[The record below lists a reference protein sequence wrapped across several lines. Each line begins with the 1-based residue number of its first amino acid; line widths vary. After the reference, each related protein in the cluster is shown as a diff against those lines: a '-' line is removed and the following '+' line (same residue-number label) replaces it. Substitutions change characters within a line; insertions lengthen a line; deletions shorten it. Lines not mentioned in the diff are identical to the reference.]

1 MSVYSYLQ
9 SLASSLV
16 LSTSEKDSITTSVN
30 TIKSRLVGYFSDVV
44 EKKVFGSYFWEII
57 LPRKVDEKSDVDIMV
72 VFNNPYGYKPQS
84 FLDRLKKFAEYYYS
98 SSEIHQSSPSLVLE
112 LNHIKFE
119 LPPAYKNYGIYYIPD
134 GPSNWRT
141 TDPDGFS
148 DALIECN
155 KNNGYKIKPVVRLLK
170 HWNIQK
176 NGRDL
181 PSFLLEKTIAEELKY
196 SYFSCTSYTDYL
208 KAGLEKIKY
217 KTDNNEVNN
226 ALESIK
232 QALSYEQQNMP
243 YSAEVEIKKVF
254 PEI

>member
-1 MSVYSYLQ
+1 M
-9 SLASSLV
+9 
-16 LSTSEKDSITTSVN
+16 
-30 TIKSRLVGYFSDVV
+30 
-44 EKKVFGSYFWEII
+44 
-57 LPRKVDEKSDVDIMV
+57 
-72 VFNNPYGYKPQS
+72 
-84 FLDRLKKFAEYYYS
+84 
-98 SSEIHQSSPSLVLE
+98 E

-119 LPPAYKNYGIYYIPD
+119 LTPAYKNYGIYYIPD
-134 GPSNWRT
+134 GSSNWRT

-148 DALIECN
+148 DTLIECN

-217 KTDNNEVNN
+217 KTDYNKVNN
-226 ALESIK
+226 ALEHII

-243 YSAEVEIKKVF
+243 YSAEVEIKRYFRRYDMSRRDDVMGLYR
-254 PEI
+254 PSEILEKIRKGIFLS

>member
-1 MSVYSYLQ
+1 MSVNTYLQ
-9 SLASSLV
+9 TLASSLV
-16 LSTSEKDSITTSVN
+16 LSESEKSSVTTSVN
-30 TIKSRLVGYFSDVV
+30 TIKSRMNGYFSDVT
-44 EKKVFGSYFWEII
+44 EKKVFGSYSRETI
-57 LPRKVDEKSDVDIMV
+57 LPRKADEKSDVDIMV
-72 VFNNPYGYKPQS
+72 VFSNPYGYKPQS

-119 LPPAYKNYGIYYIPD
+119 LTPAYKSYGVYYIPD
-134 GPSNWRT
+134 GPSAWKS

-148 DALIECN
+148 NTLIECN

-181 PSFLLEKTIAEELKY
+181 PSFLLEKTIAEELAY
-196 SYFSCTSYTDYL
+196 SYYMCSSYTDYL
-208 KAGLEKIKY
+208 KEGLEKIKY
-217 KTDNNEVNN
+217 KTDYNKVNT
-226 ALESIK
+226 AVEHIR
-232 QALSYEQQNMP
+232 QALLYEEQGKP
-243 YSAEVEIKKVF
+243 YSAEIEIKKVF